1 MLLAE
6 APAQAAVT
14 GTAAD
19 PRARLISAMARTLA
33 AKGYAELTI
42 ADVVA
47 EAGVS
52 RRTFYEHFDG
62 KPACFIALYQ
72 AATHQS
78 LNVLRQALDPARPW
92 HAQVPAVLGAYLGT
106 LAASPALTRTLLVEV
121 LQLGTE
127 GLVARRRAHEEL
139 ATLVA
144 AIVNAAPQGQGPS
157 SSLTQDLAL
166 AIVGGIHE
174 LVLARIE
181 AGETAAIGEL
191 TRSAAEFV
199 LRVAGSR
206 AA

>member
-6 APAQAAVT
+6 APTIEAS
-14 GTAAD
+14 AD
-19 PRARLISAMARTLA
+19 PRARLIAAMARTLA
-33 AKGYAELTI
+33 TRSYAELTI

-62 KPACFIALYQ
+62 KPACFIALYE

-78 LNVLRQALDPARPW
+78 LQVLRHAVDPARPW

-106 LAASPALTRTLLVEV
+106 LAESPALTRTLLVEV

-127 GLVARRRAHEEL
+127 GLVARRHAHEEI
-139 ATLVA
+139 ATFVA
-144 AIVNAAPQGQGPS
+144 AIVNGAPQGEGR
-157 SSLTQDLAL
+157 LTQDLAL

-174 LVLARIE
+174 LLLARIE
-181 AGETAAIGEL
+181 AGEAAVIGEL
-191 TRSAAEFV
+191 TRSASEFV

-206 AA
+206 QG

>member
-1 MLLAE
+1 MLTE
-6 APAQAAVT
+6 ALP
-14 GTAAD
+14 AAD
-19 PRARLISAMARTLA
+19 TTTAEPRGRLISAMARTLA
-33 AKGYAELTI
+33 TRSYAELTI

-62 KPACFIALYQ
+62 KPACFIALYE
-72 AATHQS
+72 AATRQS
-78 LNVLRQALDPARPW
+78 LQVLRLAVDPARPW
-92 HAQVPAVLGAYLGT
+92 HAQVSAVLGAYLGA

-121 LQLGTE
+121 LQLGAE
-127 GLVARRRAHEEL
+127 GLVARRHAHHEI
-139 ATLVA
+139 ATFVA
-144 AIVNAAPQGQGPS
+144 GVVNDASDGES
-157 SSLTQDLAL
+157 RLTHDLAL

-174 LVLARIE
+174 LLLARIE

-206 AA
+206 LA